1 VIFRLEQMNVGLKQ
15 IKLKLD
21 RMEGEE
27 KIVTDNVL
35 NY

>member
-1 VIFRLEQMNVGLKQ
+1 MKAPVIFRLEQMNVSLKQ

-27 KIVTDNVL
+27 
-35 NY
+35 